1 VTFLRYWLA
10 VSAVVI
16 GFLAV
21 WAFAPVLLFM
31 FALAAALGV
40 LSAAV
45 IYFAHWLRALRERG

>member
-1 VTFLRYWLA
+1 
-10 VSAVVI
+10 
-16 GFLAV
+16 
-21 WAFAPVLLFM
+21 M